1 MSSAGV
7 TVLSPVRDE
16 PVVFPNNLHSEF
28 NLCSKES
35 IMVFLAM
42 SGSMT
47 PFRVL
52 ESDSIDSVK
61 LRIQTCKGFV
71 VKNQKLVCGGRELA
85 RSDSLVRDYGVADG
99 NVLHLVLRLSDLQV
113 INVRTASGIEFTFHV
128 ERGRDV
134 GYVKRKIA
142 KKGKEF
148 VDLEEQEVVYNGERV
163 EDQRLIDDLCK
174 HNDAVIHLLVR
185 KSAKVRT
192 RPVEKNL
199 ELSVVV
205 PQLIDG
211 GVRDVDGENYRR
223 KYDVVGKNSDRG
235 YEADGEILPRK
246 PPDRDFLLEPVI
258 VNHKIKLPSVVWNMV
273 NSTYGGLESGHY
285 PIGSTEGTGGAYFML
300 DTSGQKYVSVF
311 KPIDEE
317 PMAVNNPRGLPL
329 SLDGEG
335 LKKGTR
341 VGEGAFREV
350 AAYILDHPKG
360 GHRSLFG
367 EGKGFAG
374 VPPTFMVK
382 CLHGGFNH
390 PGDLTVKIGSLQMF
404 MENNGSCE
412 DMGPGAFPVEEV
424 HKISV
429 LDIRLA
435 NADRHAG
442 NILLSKEQVDGK
454 TLLIPIDHG
463 YCLPETFEDCTF
475 EWLYWPQARQ
485 PYSSETIDYIRSLDA
500 EEDISL
506 LKFHGWDVPLECART
521 LRISTM
527 LLKKGVERGLNPFA
541 IGSMICRE
549 NLKKESV
556 IEEIVQEAQD
566 SVLPSTSEATFLETV
581 SQIMD
586 HHLDKIAQFPFL

>member
-28 NLCSKES
+28 NLCSEES
-35 IMVFLAM
+35 IMVYLDM

-99 NVLHLVLRLSDLQV
+99 NVLHLVLRLSDLQE
-113 INVRTASGIEFTFHV
+113 ISVRTASGKEFTFHV
-128 ERGRDV
+128 ERGKNV
-134 GYVKRKIA
+134 GYVKHEIA

-185 KSAKVRT
+185 KSAKVRA

-199 ELSVVV
+199 ELSIVV

-211 GVRDVDGENYRR
+211 GVCDVDGENYRS
-223 KYDVVGKNSDRG
+223 KSDVGGKNSDRG
-235 YEADGEILPRK
+235 YEADGEILPKK
-246 PPDRDFLLEPVI
+246 PPDRGFLLEPVI

-285 PIGSTEGTGGAYFML
+285 PIRSMEGTGGVYFML

-404 MENNGSCE
+404 TENNGSCE

-463 YCLPETFEDCTF
+463 YCLPET
-475 EWLYWPQARQ
+475 
-485 PYSSETIDYIRSLDA
+485 
-500 EEDISL
+500 
-506 LKFHGWDVPLECART
+506 V
-521 LRISTM
+521 ST
-527 LLKKGVERGLNPFA
+527 
-541 IGSMICRE
+541 
-549 NLKKESV
+549 
-556 IEEIVQEAQD
+556 
-566 SVLPSTSEATFLETV
+566 T
-581 SQIMD
+581 
-586 HHLDKIAQFPFL
+586 